1 MGKIGYMGATMQAIE
16 KGAQFYTV
24 ASIRVEIGCGI
35 PDSWNHRN
43 RILDGGWPKE
53 YLSGLQFS

>member
-43 RILDGGWPKE
+43 RILDGG
-53 YLSGLQFS
+53 